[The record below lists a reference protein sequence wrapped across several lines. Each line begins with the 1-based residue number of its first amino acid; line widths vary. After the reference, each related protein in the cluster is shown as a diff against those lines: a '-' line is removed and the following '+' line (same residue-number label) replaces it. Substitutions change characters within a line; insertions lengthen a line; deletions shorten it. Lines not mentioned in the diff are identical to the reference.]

1 MGEAMIARRLAA
13 ALLAMGLGALIA
25 SSPAMAGEPVWQVSP
40 FTVTVHAGLKA
51 VRPCEEL
58 PVAVVF
64 DIAPGHK
71 VYDDALGALDVGL
84 APDETAKLIG
94 DVRRPRPHEKL
105 ELGSTEPRLMH
116 EGRAVFRLKVEAPA
130 PGPERP
136 GEVVVRLRVSFEG
149 CGESRCFLP
158 DTRTLELAV
167 PVRAEGAP
175 AVRAN
180 RELFEDDA
188 VAPAAGPDTTPP
200 EDDASVSA
208 APPDDF
214 TGRNPIAAIVVAF
227 LFGIAMSLTPCVY
240 PLIPVTLAVIGAKS
254 AGGGWRR
261 GLALSLV
268 YVLGLSVMYMLLGI
282 IAAKGGST
290 VGAASSH
297 WAVVTVVA
305 LVFLALAASLFG
317 VYDLELPA
325 SWQARLRMGKKSGPL
340 GVFAM
345 GALSGLV
352 ATPCVAP
359 PLYAVLGYIL
369 KTGNV
374 FLGGA
379 MLFAMGW
386 GMGVILVLAGTF
398 SGLQSKLPKA
408 GGWMVG
414 VKTALGVI
422 IVLAALYF
430 ARPIMPMWVFTA
442 WLAAPLAIL
451 GIWRGIIVRTA
462 PDAPRWR
469 VAIRAAGITGLV
481 FGAYFGG
488 GALVRA
494 GVRVPLV
501 AGAYP
506 DAIVPSPSKIEF
518 RTDYTE
524 ALAEARA
531 AGRPVMLD
539 FVKPDCPGCR
549 QLEHEVF
556 SRDDVAEEALAFV
569 RVRVDI
575 NDPPVPVS
583 EFKGLYG
590 IQGAPTVVWLDAKGK
605 MRVDLTVSD
614 GGIGW
619 REFLRRMR
627 EAK

>member
-1 MGEAMIARRLAA
+1 MSARTPAAMLFAIILG
-13 ALLAMGLGALIA
+13 ALLAT
-25 SSPAMAGEPVWQVSP
+25 SPATGAEPVWEASP
-40 FTVTVHAGLKA
+40 FTVTAHAGLES
-51 VRPCEEL
+51 VRPGEEL

-71 VYDDALGALDVGL
+71 VYDDALGALEVGL
-84 APDETAKLIG
+84 APGETAKLIG
-94 DVRRPRPHEKL
+94 DIRRPLPHEKL
-105 ELGSTEPRLMH
+105 ELGSTEPRLIH
-116 EGRAVFRLKVEAPA
+116 EGRAVFRLKVEAPV
-130 PGPERP
+130 PPPDGP
-136 GEVVVRLRVSFEG
+136 GEVMVRFRVRFEG
-149 CGESRCFLP
+149 CGEGSCFLP
-158 DTRTLELAV
+158 ETRTLELAV

-175 AVRAN
+175 AVRVN
-180 RELFEDDA
+180 TELFGDDTP
-188 VAPAAGPDTTPP
+188 APAARADTKPP
-200 EDDASVSA
+200 EDDAAA
-208 APPDDF
+208 APTDDF
-214 TGRNPIAAIVVAF
+214 TGRNPLVAIVVAF
-227 LFGIAMSLTPCVY
+227 LFGLAMSLTPCVY
-240 PLIPVTLAVIGAKS
+240 PLVPVTLAVIGARS

-268 YVLGLSVMYMLLGI
+268 YVLGLSVTYMLLGI
-282 IAAKGGST
+282 VAARGGSA

-297 WAVVTVVA
+297 WAVVTVVV

-325 SWQARLRMGKKSGPL
+325 SWQAKLRMGRKSGPL

-352 ATPCVAP
+352 ATPCIAG
-359 PLYAVLGYIL
+359 PLASVLLFISREGSI
-369 KTGNV
+369 

-379 MLFAMGW
+379 MLFAMAW

-398 SGLQSKLPKA
+398 SGLQGRLPKA

-430 ARPIMPMWVFTA
+430 ARPIMPTWVFTV

-451 GIWRGIIVRTA
+451 GIWRGVISKTA
-462 PDAPRWR
+462 PGAPRWR
-469 VAIRAAGITGLV
+469 VAVRAAGITGLV

-488 GALVRA
+488 GALLRS

-518 RTDYTE
+518 RTDYSD

-539 FVKPDCPGCR
+539 FVKPNCPGCR

-556 SRDDVAEEALAFV
+556 SRDDVAEEAEAFV

-575 NDPPVPVS
+575 ADPPVPVS
-583 EFKGLYG
+583 ELKDLYG
-590 IQGAPTVVWLDAKGK
+590 IQGAPTVVWLDAEGN
-605 MRVDLTVSD
+605 MRKDLTVSD

-619 REFLRRMR
+619 REFLRRMG